1 MSFWWLVSICYL
13 KFLRFFFGIQ
23 SVKIINENDNMKLIK
38 VFSSGNEIWQ
48 IMKKI
53 EQSNK
58 MNIKQKI
65 S

>member
-1 MSFWWLVSICYL
+1 
-13 KFLRFFFGIQ
+13 
-23 SVKIINENDNMKLIK
+23 MKLIK

-58 MNIKQKI
+58 MNIKQKNLLDVNNFGVLLKLLN
-65 S
+65 

>member
-13 KFLRFFFGIQ
+13 ICLSFFGIQ